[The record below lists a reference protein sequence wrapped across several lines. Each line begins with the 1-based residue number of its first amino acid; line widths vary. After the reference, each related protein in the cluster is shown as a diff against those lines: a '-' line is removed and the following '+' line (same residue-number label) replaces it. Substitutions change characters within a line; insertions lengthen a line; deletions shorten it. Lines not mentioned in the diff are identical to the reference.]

1 MSGMYLF
8 GLCLISVAAAG
19 MIVAVLARFL
29 DQKNQSTRAMIREAE
44 DEIVFLF
51 DETKLIDA
59 TPSAKALLR
68 RRATEKTDWDRFLGF
83 FASNFPQI
91 RTTMSSIQ
99 SGGSKMLTSP
109 SDPDLRLDVELC
121 DGIIRVTYQEGF

>member
-19 MIVAVLARFL
+19 LIISVLARFL

-59 TPSAKALLR
+59 TPSAKALL
-68 RRATEKTDWDRFLGF
+68 
-83 FASNFPQI
+83 
-91 RTTMSSIQ
+91 
-99 SGGSKMLTSP
+99 
-109 SDPDLRLDVELC
+109 
-121 DGIIRVTYQEGF
+121 